1 MKLTENQIE
10 TIIRLKTHD
19 NLYYFRSYD
28 SNPNYTDF
36 IERTFGEDYNELHD
50 EWQRCYDFEFDMDWY
65 VYQITGEISEEM
77 NHWIQEG
84 LEIKKE
90 ILLVESEF

>member
-10 TIIRLKTHD
+10 TIIRLKTED
-19 NLYYFRSYD
+19 NLYYFNTYD

-65 VYQITGEISEEM
+65 MYQITGEISEEM
-77 NHWIQEG
+77 NQWIQEG
-84 LEIKKE
+84 LEIKKD
-90 ILLVESEF
+90 LVESEF